1 MFKNLNI
8 NEYNNW
14 GEVNKSLNYDI
25 NEHVSYCNSIVF
37 NHNLYVFWI
46 EYNTT
51 NNNIIYQLRYKY
63 YDGTI
68 WHNDN
73 ESLNY
78 DMSKNI
84 DYHNSIVFENKLYI
98 FWIESNK
105 VNNKQIRYKY
115 YDGTK
120 WYNDNNSLNYDSSKN
135 TYDLNNIIYNK
146 KLYVFW
152 REANSNNVGLIRYKY
167 YDGTK
172 WNNDNGSI
180 NYDVSKHASDPNSC
194 IFNNNLYIFWLEN
207 NESVSQVRYKYY
219 DGVKWN
225 NDNGSLNYNISKSAN
240 YKPST
245 IIYNN
250 NLYVF
255 WNEHAE
261 SSSFQ
266 IRYKYYDGAKWNNDN
281 DSFNYDSSKVASV
294 PKSIIYNNALYVF
307 WRENNTNNIG
317 QIRYKYYNG
326 VKWNES
332 SDSLNHNKSNFA
344 DLYCT
349 NIYNNN
355 LYVFWRE
362 FNEASIYQL
371 RYKHYSSTKWY
382 LIKNRNSIYQMN
394 PLSKLQNIT
403 QSNLTSETFMEY
415 GSNKLILTENEYN
428 ELSDDAEL
436 LVYNSSQK
444 ELKLH
449 KNITYDKRFIMTLDK
464 PKIRIR
470 PNNLDLKP
478 KLMLNAHRLMEY
490 KYDVKIDALEKPIK
504 EVIEIKYDIDDEA
517 VIRKDTFKTSEN
529 PYVATITVE
538 QENGDIVKKNG
549 SLTLYNREP
558 KLLITMTGMLMRLEI
573 GDDDKNKIKYRMLLN
588 GKQIYPL
595 DGDWSSY
602 FDTPYSIARKFK
614 SNEISVGRNNVI
626 QVFVKDE
633 YEKQSS
639 LTYNFIGEYS
649 GLLFCDELGG
659 YYSDDLAN
667 IVKRL
672 NFGNILAGKTS
683 EVKTVYLKNACGY
696 NIKDVVIK
704 VTENLIPSG
713 SDILIDSEK
722 DNFIGSHEIKIERL
736 PNEEVIPFYIRVKT
750 DIEQEQGG
758 RFEITVNSTS
768 SEI

>member
-1 MFKNLNI
+1 MFKDLNGS
-8 NEYNNW
+8 EYI
-14 GEVNKSLNYDI
+14 GYYYKEFNYDI
-25 NEHVSYCNSIVF
+25 NKDINQPNSVIY
-37 NHNLYVFWI
+37 NDNLYVFWI
-46 EYNTT
+46 EYKGSP
-51 NNNIIYQLRYKY
+51 YQLRYKY
-63 YDGTI
+63 FDGAT
-68 WHNDN
+68 WNTYN
-73 ESLNY
+73 GSLNY
-78 DMSKNI
+78 DVNQFVQLP
-84 DYHNSIVFENKLYI
+84 YSIVYNNKLYV
-98 FWIESNK
+98 FWTDRTNGY
-105 VNNKQIRYKY
+105 NQIRYKY
-115 YDGTK
+115 YDG
-120 WYNDNNSLNYDSSKN
+120 
-135 TYDLNNIIYNK
+135 I
-146 KLYVFW
+146 
-152 REANSNNVGLIRYKY
+152 
-167 YDGTK
+167 K
-172 WNNDNGSI
+172 WND
-180 NYDVSKHASDPNSC
+180 
-194 IFNNNLYIFWLEN
+194 
-207 NESVSQVRYKYY
+207 
-219 DGVKWN
+219 
-225 NDNGSLNYNISKSAN
+225 DNGSLNYDINNNASETNS
-240 YKPST
+240 

-250 NLYVF
+250 KLYVF
-255 WNEHAE
+255 WQEGKVYNG
-261 SSSFQ
+261 SRKQ
-266 IRYKYYDGAKWNNDN
+266 QLRYKYYDGAKWNNDLGGL
-281 DSFNYDSSKVASV
+281 NYDVNNNV
-294 PKSIIYNNALYVF
+294 NNPKTV
-307 WRENNTNNIG
+307 
-317 QIRYKYYNG
+317 
-326 VKWNES
+326 
-332 SDSLNHNKSNFA
+332 
-344 DLYCT
+344 
-349 NIYNNN
+349 IYNNN
-355 LYVFWRE
+355 LYVFWQERSDKS
-362 FNEASIYQL
+362 NNNHI
-371 RYKHYSSTKWY
+371 RYKYYNGIKWSQDNDVLNYDVSKNTGITNSIVFNDNLYIFWHENDGIADQIRYKYYDGEKWHDDNSSLNYKNSAGYPNSIIYNNDLYVFWSENSKIRYKSYDGIKWCSDNGGLNYDMSKHAYLCNIIVYSNNLYILWKESNGTSYELICHAQILNIYKY
-382 LIKNRNSIYQMN
+382 LIKNNNSICQIN

-428 ELSDDAEL
+428 ELSEDAEV

-464 PKIRIR
+464 PKIRIK
-470 PNNLDLKP
+470 PNNLDSKP

-490 KYDVKIDALEKPIK
+490 KYDVKIDTLEKPIK
-504 EVIEIKYDIDDEA
+504 EVIGIKYDIDDEA

-538 QENGDIVKKNG
+538 QENGDIVKNSG
-549 SLTLYNREP
+549 NLTLYNREP

-595 DGDWSSY
+595 DGDWSNY

-659 YYSDDLAN
+659 YYSDDLGN

-722 DNFIGSHEIKIERL
+722 DNFIGSHEIKIDKL
-736 PNEEVIPFYIRVKT
+736 PNKEVIPFYIKVKT

>member
-1 MFKNLNI
+1 MFKELKRIEYSNWKKVDENLSY
-8 NEYNNW
+8 NENNYIHD
-14 GEVNKSLNYDI
+14 L
-25 NEHVSYCNSIVF
+25 NSIIF
-37 NHNLYVFWI
+37 
-46 EYNTT
+46 
-51 NNNIIYQLRYKY
+51 NNILYLFWRERNGTVEQLRY
-63 YDGTI
+63 
-68 WHNDN
+68 
-73 ESLNY
+73 
-78 DMSKNI
+78 
-84 DYHNSIVFENKLYI
+84 
-98 FWIESNK
+98 
-105 VNNKQIRYKY
+105 R
-115 YDGTK
+115 
-120 WYNDNNSLNYDSSKN
+120 
-135 TYDLNNIIYNK
+135 
-146 KLYVFW
+146 
-152 REANSNNVGLIRYKY
+152 
-167 YDGTK
+167 
-172 WNNDNGSI
+172 
-180 NYDVSKHASDPNSC
+180 
-194 IFNNNLYIFWLEN
+194 
-207 NESVSQVRYKYY
+207 YY

-225 NDNGSLNYNISKSAN
+225 NDNDSLNYDAGKHAESPNSIIYNNKLYVFWHERNEFVHQLRYKYYDGYKWSNDVDSLNYDKSKSAQYPNSIIYNNKLYVFWIEPNGSIYQLRYKHYDGEKWHNDNGSLNYKNSAAYPN
-240 YKPST
+240 S

-255 WNEHAE
+255 WYE
-261 SSSFQ
+261 
-266 IRYKYYDGAKWNNDN
+266 WNGTND
-281 DSFNYDSSKVASV
+281 
-294 PKSIIYNNALYVF
+294 
-307 WRENNTNNIG
+307 

-326 VKWNES
+326 ERWN
-332 SDSLNHNKSNFA
+332 DDLGNLNYNVNKSAKYPNSI
-344 DLYCT
+344 
-349 NIYNNN
+349 IYNNK
-355 LYVFWRE
+355 LYVFW
-362 FNEASIYQL
+362 NEYNDKNFLQV
-371 RYKHYSSTKWY
+371 RYKYCDGSKWY
-382 LIKNRNSIYQMN
+382 SDNGSLNYDTGRPIYYTSNSKIYNNKLYIFWYEYNGNDYQIRYKYYDENKWNSDDNGLNYNNSKGAYTSNSVIYNNKLYVFWYKWNGTNDQLIFSQLNFKNYLISDNNFIYQMN
-394 PLSKLQNIT
+394 PLSKLKGIT

-415 GSNKLILTENEYN
+415 GSNKLTLNENEYN
-428 ELSDDAEL
+428 ELSEDAEV
-436 LVYNSSQK
+436 LVYNSSQE

-464 PKIRIR
+464 PKIRIK
-470 PNNLDLKP
+470 PNNPDSKP

-490 KYDVKIDALEKPIK
+490 KYDVKINTLEKPIK

-538 QENGDIVKKNG
+538 QENGDIVKNSG
-549 SLTLYNREP
+549 NLTLYNREP

-595 DGDWSSY
+595 DGDWSNY

-659 YYSDDLAN
+659 YYSDDLGN

-722 DNFIGSHEIKIERL
+722 DNFIGSHEIKIDKL

-768 SEI
+768 SKI